1 MKTII
6 ESLGKPEIETV
17 VAQLRAEIGGAPLA
31 ADAEL
36 QDIITMMP
44 VALFI
49 KDAQSRFVLMNPAC
63 EAMWGVRF
71 SEMRGTDGS
80 ALFPEQTPGYI
91 AQDRAAFAAHR
102 HLVNE
107 ELLWHKGMGENR
119 WLQTYKQPTYDE
131 QGRPRLLIAM
141 CIDITER
148 KRAERTMMNSMKQL
162 RALST
167 HQRRAKDNER
177 RRIAKEVHDD
187 LAQNLLALKLDVSA
201 LHARTG
207 QQQPLLHQR
216 AAQSLATLDA
226 CIVAVRDL
234 INELHPSTLELGL
247 SAAVEWQLQQLEHR
261 HGLSCR
267 LKVLNDNAAL
277 DQRQTSAIFH
287 IAQAALDY
295 VGSHAGVREVQ
306 ATLNLEPDKLSIIIS
321 GDGLPD
327 RRKVSGALELRAIRE
342 RLVDFG
348 GELAVANLAGAGTVL
363 SMTLP
368 VTSVPE

>member
-1 MKTII
+1 MKSLI
-6 ESLGKPEIETV
+6 ESLGKSEIQTV
-17 VAQLRAEIGGAPLA
+17 VAQLQAEMGGAPLA
-31 ADAEL
+31 DQGEL

-44 VALFI
+44 LALFI

-71 SEMRGTDGS
+71 SEIRGTDGS
-80 ALFPEQTPGYI
+80 ALFPEHTPGYL

-102 HLVNE
+102 HTVNE
-107 ELLWHKGMGENR
+107 EQLFHKGLGENR
-119 WLQTYKQPTYDE
+119 WLQTYKQPTYDQ

-148 KRAERTMMNSMKQL
+148 KRAERLQENSLEQL
-162 RALST
+162 RALSA
-167 HQRRAKDNER
+167 HQRRAKDSER

-187 LAQNLLALKLDVSA
+187 LAQNLLALKLDVA
-201 LHARTG
+201 TLHARTSR
-207 QQQPLLHQR
+207 QQPLLHQR

-226 CIVAVRDL
+226 CIAAVRDL

-247 SAAVEWQLQQLEHR
+247 SAAVEWQLQQLERR

-267 LKVLNDNAAL
+267 LKVLNDRAAL
-277 DQRQTSAIFH
+277 DPRQTSAIFH
-287 IAQAALDY
+287 IAQSALDY

-306 ATLNLEPDKLSIIIS
+306 ATLNLEPTRLSMIIS

-327 RRKVSGALELRAIRE
+327 RRKVSAALELRAIRE
-342 RLVDFG
+342 RLADFG
-348 GELAVANLAGAGTVL
+348 GDLAVANLAGAGTVL
-363 SMTLP
+363 SMTVP
-368 VTSVPE
+368 VTAITD